1 MGGIHMWASK
11 VVVGLAAG
19 LLALGGASASAG
31 GKHDEPKSSVTGLKV
46 LIVNDD
52 SIQGKSANG
61 SDGKGLYE
69 LRKAMCAAGADV
81 IVVGPWTVQSGM
93 GGRITLSGNFVVQP
107 VTPPA
112 AYTNDCSNAPSGGN
126 VFGLCTVPSSSTA
139 TTCDTTSASGSPS
152 DAVNIAL
159 SRFIPDNYWPQG
171 PDIVLSGI
179 NYGQNEAVG
188 VFHSGTTSAAVTANQ
203 LHAPSIAFSAKLGDT
218 QEQLYACA
226 LSTDL
231 TQCPAFEATAKFAV
245 DLVGKLRA
253 ARMIDSNLLLNVNY
267 PFLSAGE
274 QVGKPVINVLGY
286 GSTLGGTFGGSV
298 TTAGGAYTFAFN
310 MGVPETRR
318 NADTTALMNND
329 ISIVPLSGD
338 WTDSHVDIRLRAVV
352 SSLR

>member
-1 MGGIHMWASK
+1 MWVSK
-11 VVVGLAAG
+11 AVVGLATG

-31 GKHDEPKSSVTGLKV
+31 GKHGDSKSSVAGMKV

-52 SIQGKSANG
+52 SIQAKNANG

-93 GGRITLSGNFVVQP
+93 GGRLTLSGNFVVQP

-112 AYTNDCSNAPSGGN
+112 GYADDCSNAPSGGD

-139 TTCDTTSASGSPS
+139 TTCDATSASGSPS
-152 DAVNIAL
+152 DAANVAL
-159 SRFIPDNYWPQG
+159 TRFIPDNYWAKG

-203 LHAPSIAFSAKLGDT
+203 LHVPSIAFSAKLGDT

-226 LSTDL
+226 LGTDL
-231 TQCPAFEATAKFAV
+231 AQCPTYDGVAKFAV
-245 DLVGKLRA
+245 DLVGKLRG
-253 ARMIDSNLLLNVNY
+253 ARLIDSDLLLNVNY
-267 PFLSAGE
+267 PYLSPGE
-274 QVGKPVINVLGY
+274 RLGKPVINVLGY
-286 GSTLGGTFGGSV
+286 GSTLGGTFGGTVGTS
-298 TTAGGAYTFAFN
+298 GGAYTFSFN
-310 MGVPETRR
+310 MGEPETRR
-318 NADTTALMNND
+318 NADTTALLNNN

-338 WTDSHVDIRLRAVV
+338 WTDSHVDIRLRSVV
-352 SSLR
+352 NALR